1 MKKNRINEKV
11 IIVIA
16 FVCYIAFNLLCVKVH
31 EHWRDEGQAWMI
43 AKSLSVGELIKSFR
57 ERDIRSYGILSLCRL
72 QNLDSLIDGLA

>member
-31 EHWRDEGQAWMI
+31 EHWRDEGQA
-43 AKSLSVGELIKSFR
+43 
-57 ERDIRSYGILSLCRL
+57 
-72 QNLDSLIDGLA
+72 